1 MTETVNEDDFT
12 NSDEEEVIIK
22 SDNEPSFDV
31 KQDKGGFSFARVEG
45 G

>member
-12 NSDEEEVIIK
+12 NSDEGEVLIK
-22 SDNEPSFDV
+22 SDNEPSIDG
-31 KQDKGGFSFARVEG
+31 KQEKTGFSFARVEG